1 MPTLTL
7 QCDNR
12 VLTSCIVGQAATI
25 GRLPGN
31 TLVIDNPSVSGHHA
45 RVFRDGDAFVVEDLG
60 STNGTFVN
68 GKHVSRHPL
77 ESGDAVR
84 IGKHTIV
91 FDAIGG
97 GEAAEQQAIE
107 AVMSN
112 PGDTMYLDAHKHKAL
127 VAWLQKTQS
136 AAEAEATEAA
146 RRLGV
151 LRVLKG
157 RADKPEYTLEAHTSL
172 VGKSDAALV
181 RLKGFFKPKEA
192 VAIARNGEGYVATAI
207 GGTTQ
212 VNNQRLRGRHPLADG
227 DILEVGGLTLEF
239 RFVA

>member
-12 VLTSCIVGQAATI
+12 VLTTCVVGQAATI

-31 TLVIDNPSVSGHHA
+31 TIVIDHSSVSGHHA
-45 RVFRDGDAFVVEDLG
+45 RVFRDGDRFVVEDLA

-77 ESGDAVR
+77 ASGDAVR
-84 IGKHTIV
+84 IGTHTIV
-91 FDAIGG
+91 FDEKAD
-97 GEAAEQQAIE
+97 AEPAQQQAIE

-127 VAWLQKTQS
+127 VAWLQKTQ
-136 AAEAEATEAA
+136 AAVDQAA
-146 RRLGV
+146 SDAAQRIGV

-157 RADKPEYTLEAHTSL
+157 RTDKPEYTLDAHTCV

-212 VNNQRLRGRHPLADG
+212 LNNQRLRGRHRLADG